1 MKNFLKNLTNI
12 YWFVI
17 TGIVAFGLLGIGILG
32 PALIIV
38 NTSNILYGLLYL
50 ISPIIVY
57 SGILI
62 LENTKPLL

>member
-1 MKNFLKNLTNI
+1 MKVFLKNLSNI

-17 TGIVAFGLLGIGILG
+17 TGIVAFGLIGIGILG
-32 PALIIV
+32 PVLIIV

-57 SGILI
+57 AGILI
-62 LENTKPLL
+62 IKNTKPLL